1 MDQTIKEGYRIFL
14 VEDDTSIVE
23 VLSRQLT
30 RWNFSVYPIQDFQDV
45 LGEFCACSPHLVL
58 MDISGATKSEKSVRH
73 LSYFYH
79 QQAMI

>member
-45 LGEFCACSPHLVL
+45 LGEFCACSPPSHCRKNKKKQLKNSPEQKRIIHYGV
-58 MDISGATKSEKSVRH
+58 IR
-73 LSYFYH
+73 
-79 QQAMI
+79 

>member
-30 RWNFSVYPIQDFQDV
+30 R
-45 LGEFCACSPHLVL
+45 
-58 MDISGATKSEKSVRH
+58 
-73 LSYFYH
+73 
-79 QQAMI
+79 